1 MQITQRS
8 LRQAV
13 LTALISESRSYTIP
27 PTLQLYVDSLGF
39 ELVMGAWQ
47 NAGGDLDRVTDEL
60 EEYMGDLHWD
70 EAQKAART
78 PKG

>member
-1 MQITQRS
+1 MRITPLS

-13 LTALISESRSYTIP
+13 LAALLRESRSYTIP
-27 PTLQLYVDSLGF
+27 PALQHYVDSLGF
-39 ELVMGAWQ
+39 EVVMGAWQ
-47 NAGGDLDRVTDEL
+47 NARGDLDSVIDEL

>member
-1 MQITQRS
+1 MRITQHS

-13 LTALISESRSYTIP
+13 LTARVRESRSYTIP
-27 PTLQLYVDSLGF
+27 PALQHYVDSLGF
-39 ELVMGAWQ
+39 EVVMGAWQ
-47 NAGGDLDRVTDEL
+47 NARGGLDSVIDEL

-78 PKG
+78 P

>member
-1 MQITQRS
+1 MTITPRR

-13 LTALISESRSYTIP
+13 LAALLRESSSYTIP
-27 PTLQLYVDSLGF
+27 PALQHYVDSLGV
-39 ELVMGAWQ
+39 EVVALAWL
-47 NAGGDLDRVTDEL
+47 NAEGDLDRVIDEL